1 MIKLLDGRN
10 KLSPYIIDKL
20 NRPLQLEYYE
30 ERDIVTEIL
39 SDIKYNGNNALIKY
53 TNKFEKTNFNDID
66 DIIVSDKEI
75 EEAYSS
81 IGAELLNA
89 MRKSAK
95 NIRNYHEKQAQNS
108 WITFEADG
116 VLLGQRITALSRV
129 GVYVPG
135 GRASYPSSVLMN
147 VIPAKVAGVEEI
159 IMVTPPASDGKVNP
173 AILAAAHLAKVDK
186 IYKIGGAQAIG
197 ALAYG
202 TETIDKVDKIVG
214 PGNIYVTLA
223 KKEVFGFVDI
233 DMIAGPSEILI
244 IADDS
249 ANPAF
254 IAADLL
260 SQAEHD
266 PMASSILITTSY
278 SLAQKVTSEI
288 EEQTMNIPTRD
299 TIKLSLSK
307 YGCIIVVDDI
317 SIAAEVANDIA
328 PEHLEIMTESPN
340 ICLSLIKN
348 AGSIFIGPYS
358 PEPIGDYM
366 AGPNHVLP
374 TSGTAKFYS
383 PLGVD
388 AFTKKSSII
397 EYTRE
402 ALSKTYK
409 DIACFARSEGFEAH
423 ARSVEVRFDGK

>member
-1 MIKLLDGRN
+1 
-10 KLSPYIIDKL
+10 
-20 NRPLQLEYYE
+20 
-30 ERDIVTEIL
+30 
-39 SDIKYNGNNALIKY
+39 
-53 TNKFEKTNFNDID
+53 
-66 DIIVSDKEI
+66 
-75 EEAYSS
+75 
-81 IGAELLNA
+81 
-89 MRKSAK
+89 
-95 NIRNYHEKQAQNS
+95 
-108 WITFEADG
+108 
-116 VLLGQRITALSRV
+116 
-129 GVYVPG
+129 
-135 GRASYPSSVLMN
+135 
-147 VIPAKVAGVEEI
+147 
-159 IMVTPPASDGKVNP
+159 
-173 AILAAAHLAKVDK
+173 
-186 IYKIGGAQAIG
+186 
-197 ALAYG
+197 
-202 TETIDKVDKIVG
+202 
-214 PGNIYVTLA
+214 
-223 KKEVFGFVDI
+223 
-233 DMIAGPSEILI
+233 
-244 IADDS
+244 
-249 ANPAF
+249 
-254 IAADLL
+254 
-260 SQAEHD
+260 
-266 PMASSILITTSY
+266 
-278 SLAQKVTSEI
+278 
-288 EEQTMNIPTRD
+288 MNISTRD